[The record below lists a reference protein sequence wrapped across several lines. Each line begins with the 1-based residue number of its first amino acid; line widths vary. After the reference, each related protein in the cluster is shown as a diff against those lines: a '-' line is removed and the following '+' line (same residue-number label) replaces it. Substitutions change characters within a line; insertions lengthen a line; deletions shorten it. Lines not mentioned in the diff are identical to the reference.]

1 MKTVFFVLSYNN
13 TLMTDRLVENL
24 QRVVEGEFSLV
35 VLDNGSDEDKISTYT
50 THRIEKNVRM
60 TGGFNEG
67 IKIVK
72 REYPDYDNIWFFTND
87 CFFVENGV
95 CPLKSSE
102 KFLKKHPKIG
112 ILHPSESSE
121 VKVIYDVHHDAK
133 IKGVKLVT
141 EYDIVCPIFTKEAIE
156 AMGGEFNPRL
166 YQGWGLDHE
175 SSFLVRKA
183 GLDVGINHEIIVGHN
198 TSSTYDRGL
207 DKLHPNRD
215 SYYSAAMTEMYI
227 VFNEMYGINWHQKF
241 NLMYSANKG
250 KILS

>member
-13 TLMTDRLVENL
+13 TVMTDRLVENL
-24 QRVVEGEFSLV
+24 HRVIDGEFSLV
-35 VLDNGSDEDKISTYT
+35 VLDNGSDEDKVSKYT
-50 THRIEKNVRM
+50 THKIEKNVRM

-67 IKIVK
+67 IKIISK
-72 REYPDYDNIWFFTND
+72 EHSDYDNIWFFTND

-102 KFLKKHPKIG
+102 KFLKKYPKLG
-112 ILHPSESSE
+112 ILHPSESSD
-121 VKVIYDVHHDAK
+121 VKVIYDVHHDPK

-141 EYDIVCPIFTKEAIE
+141 EYDIVCPIFTREAIE
-156 AMGGEFNPRL
+156 SIGGEFNPRL

-207 DKLHPNRD
+207 DNLHPNRD
-215 SYYSAAMTEMYI
+215 SYYSAALSEMYT
-227 VFNEMYGINWHQKF
+227 VFNEMYGVHWHQRF